1 MLTKKRKRSET
12 AQRVYTLLKNNP
24 DLTTNEICRRL
35 SDLSGSAV
43 QTAISRMF
51 ISGELESRGKEY
63 LPSADGKMLP
73 HKTYHVKYKVRP
85 SRNSTKPKKP
95 SKQPAPK
102 VMQPKLVVD
111 TQPVWNPAQTKPEPE
126 GPTTPT
132 AEREVLVLRHLSD
145 IYKALNLMTEQQDA
159 LIEVFKGTLADLAET
174 KNELEMTQLRLEAEQ
189 GRRNWW
195 DAVKGWF
202 S

>member
-1 MLTKKRKRSET
+1 MEKRGAVAVRGVKSTRSNGCGRH
-12 AQRVYTLLKNNP
+12 ANV
-24 DLTTNEICRRL
+24 
-35 SDLSGSAV
+35 
-43 QTAISRMF
+43 
-51 ISGELESRGKEY
+51 
-63 LPSADGKMLP
+63 
-73 HKTYHVKYKVRP
+73 YHVKYKSGAV
-85 SRNSTKPKKP
+85 TAAKPKKP

-132 AEREVLVLRHLSD
+132 AEREVLVLRHLAD

-189 GRRNWW
+189 ARRNWW